1 MNLVQFIDP
10 ELAEAIE
17 GEKARQNL
25 TIELIA
31 SENFVPEAVLEAQG
45 SVLTN
50 KYAEGYPGKRYHGG
64 CRFIDVVESLAIERA
79 KTLFGA
85 EHANVQ
91 PHSGVNANLAV
102 FMAMLDPGDT
112 ILGMDLRHGGHL
124 SHGTAVNISGKF
136 FRSFSY
142 GVSRETGRIDY
153 EEAERITLEHRPKM
167 IIAGGSAYPR
177 TIDFSRFA
185 AIAEKVG
192 AYFLVDMAHIAGLVA
207 AGVHPSPVPHAH
219 FVTFTTTKT
228 MRGARGG
235 NILCRKEF
243 AEKIDKAIFPGIQ
256 GGPIP
261 QIMAGKALTFKLAMT
276 EDFRNYGHRILENAA
291 RFASVLS
298 ARGFDMVSGGT
309 DNHLMLLDLRSKG
322 LTGKEAEELLEKAG
336 ITVNMNL
343 IPFDPEKPTVTSGI
357 RIGLAGVTSR
367 GFSADDA
374 EETAR
379 ITADI
384 LDRKPA
390 EGPSYRERVL
400 RLCLN
405 HPLYMTR
412 EELSASP
419 YLGKEILQVLKNGD
433 TLY

>member
-79 KTLFGA
+79 KTLFCA

-276 EDFRNYGHRILENAA
+276 EDFRNYGRRIVENAA

-343 IPFDPEKPTVTSGI
+343 IPYDPEKPTVTSGI

-390 EGPSYRERVL
+390 EGTSYRERVL